1 MKTITL
7 KAKFKIGSRIKS
19 IKVDLEYRNDE
30 YSCFGDLVDELYCTK
45 SPKLNKMFENGYLI
59 GVEQILD

>member
-19 IKVDLEYRNDE
+19 IKVDLEYRNDK
-30 YSCFGDLVDELYCTK
+30 YPCLV
-45 SPKLNKMFENGYLI
+45 N
-59 GVEQILD
+59 